1 MKNLKLTTNKILS
14 VFLALTIVLS
24 LFSGIGFTAIADTTD
39 NPYYDK
45 VADISSLDGWKEFFG
60 SEVPTTEN
68 AGGIW
73 TDKSVFADNSL
84 FLDLKD
90 AEGNDI
96 TPTVNDDSFLVALSA
111 IASNKS
117 IVGYSH
123 IPTDTVLVLDVSGSM
138 GPVPSGF
145 GVDRSKYN
153 DAVADLVLAANAAVH
168 TLLNLNN
175 NNRVGV
181 VLYSDSSSVFLP
193 VDRYT
198 ASNTVTYDGGTRD
211 DRSDDITVGQY
222 FVTNNSENQITIAN
236 GVKNGKGDNVNR
248 TTRNVTGGTFI
259 QGGLAEAADVFEARK
274 NANDTVVAG
283 DGFQGGTQRKPVI
296 VLMSDGAPTYASTNY
311 TNAEGYNQG
320 SGSSTTA
327 AYAFL
332 TQLTAAYVKQEITDY
347 YGGSEALIYT
357 LGLGVGNDTTARS
370 VLNPTSSTTT
380 IAGYWEDFSRASN
393 NSSVEITNNIRVT
406 KNSAV
411 TDIVYTDGYF
421 SADTGSQLFD
431 AFDEIVNQI
440 IIQSLYR
447 PTLVEGNDAH
457 MDGYIEFIDDIGE
470 YMKVEQIEGILIG
483 DTLFTGKKLAE
494 NFKVGGGDLGSID
507 NPSAL
512 GDNLIWSV
520 KERLGIS
527 DTATAQQLVTLA
539 YEHGQLRYSGAN
551 NWSNYIG
558 WYGGENSEFLGFWDE
573 SHTYSQ
579 IPTGA
584 KFVNKSYGM
593 LGEIKDGLN
602 ESDLMYVSIQVHTAI
617 ADMNTYNLTENDQ
630 ILAGHAQLL
639 FRIPASLVPVV
650 TYEVEL
656 EGTGYDDAHNITMQ
670 IKDAEPIRLLFEVG
684 LRNDINPY
692 NIERILGDSF
702 RKDGKYYLYTNDWDI
717 DVFNKSLSPDDDD
730 YIAPT
735 EAINTIAFFE
745 PNLQNERYYYTEP
758 TPVYYKDGDRYVK
771 YSSNTVAPKD
781 DTSGKEFYRK
791 LNVFKLTGNGDS
803 AILDD
808 STYEAISE
816 KALAQAVKG
825 ETNGGW
831 NIPKD
836 VIHRTLDAIEVPKD
850 DKTITNS
857 LPYITF
863 PSVQHIEGVHYY
875 SDAILGNNGIL
886 TITPATAISVTKEI
900 DASLIGTTQAY
911 EFTVNLDTAD
921 ADTTYKLVTLNV
933 NGDYI
938 EDPNTYNFDASG
950 NATIY
955 VRPGETVFI
964 VNIPEGNYTV
974 SETAGETYEVI
985 ESTGTSGAVK
995 EYSIAAASFTNTRKQ
1010 SGYLVIAKEVNHPF
1024 TAAPDSLYQKDFTFE
1039 IILSNGAENYPDTAL
1054 EYFYTSAPNDVK
1066 TVPVNS
1072 KKAQVTLKADDS
1084 VVLKIRE
1091 GWTAE
1096 VEETALPAGFSVN
1109 ETATTVPID
1118 KTVTTTHNVVYDF
1131 INDYNPEPANINI
1144 DINSSKQLTGKPWT
1158 TDEFKFTVSRYNP
1171 STARFDV
1178 IGEET
1183 VEAPTQSDTVAFG
1196 DILAAAVNTQTFTA
1210 VGTYHFSIS
1219 EVVPNDTKGITYDA
1233 ASRDFNVIIT
1243 DENTD
1248 GKLEVKEITPANR
1261 TAISGTV
1268 ITADKFVNT
1277 YKADGIAEIT
1287 LEINK
1292 TVDSTEEYSP
1302 EGFEFGL
1309 YDGDTL
1315 IGEAYKTDE
1324 SGKVQFILAFNADG
1338 VSYNTNKVV
1347 NYVIKE
1353 TKTALA
1359 GMTYADDIPVTIT
1372 VKDNLDGTISATAN
1386 VGTLNNGMYAIDVVN
1401 RYNPDDTSAQ
1411 VTVQIGKTVKN
1422 TGTDKIGPEGFKF
1435 EIAEKIQ
1442 TANAELVLGTVT
1454 TDENGKAEFAIE
1466 ITPEDIGTTV
1476 YTVKEVNE
1484 EKEYVTYSDK
1494 VYTFTVEVS
1503 LDENNKLVATVVS
1516 EDAEVDGTVVTAEFE
1531 NTYSHDLPE
1540 VKIDTKKTQAVD
1552 GTDTTDKATPV
1563 VPGDTVTYSI
1573 TLTNNGEIES
1583 KAITVTDKIPEG
1595 LKLVD
1600 GSITENGVI
1609 TDGVISWSIDSLG
1622 IGETVTVS
1630 FKVTVPEVEENT
1642 VWRNIASVVYDKD
1655 HNDTPDEPDNSN
1667 EVQLIFELP
1676 EAPKTADTTN
1686 LNLWFALLFVSGGGL
1701 TLTVICKKKK
1711 EEQNS

>member
-45 VADISSLDGWKEFFG
+45 VADISNLDGWKEFFG
-60 SEVPTTEN
+60 SEVTTTEN

-73 TDKSVFADNSL
+73 TDKSVFADSSAFEN
-84 FLDLKD
+84 LKD

-96 TPTVNDDSFLVALSA
+96 TPTVKDDSFLVALSA

-145 GVDRSKYN
+145 GVNPSKYN

-181 VLYSDSSSVFLP
+181 VLYSDSDSVFLP

-198 ASNTVTYDGGTRD
+198 ATNTVTYDGGTRNNPN
-211 DRSDDITVGQY
+211 DDITVGQY
-222 FVTNNSENQITIAN
+222 FVTNNNENRLTIAD
-236 GVKNGKGDNVNR
+236 GVKNGRGNNVER
-248 TTRNVTGGTFI
+248 TNRNVTGGTFI
-259 QGGLAEAADVFEARK
+259 QGGLAEAANVFEERK

-296 VLMSDGAPTYASTNY
+296 VLMSDGAPTYATTDY
-311 TNAEGYNQG
+311 TNAENRNLG
-320 SGSSTTA
+320 SGSSTNA

-357 LGLGVGNDTTARS
+357 LGLGVGNDATARS
-370 VLNPTSSTTT
+370 VLDPANSTTT
-380 IAGYWEDFSRASN
+380 VADYWEDFDEASN
-393 NSSVEITNNIRVT
+393 NSSVEISDGIRVT

-411 TDIVYTDGYF
+411 TDIIYTDGYY
-421 SADTGSQLFD
+421 SADTGSQLFG
-431 AFDEIVNQI
+431 AFDNIVNQI

-447 PTLVEGNDAH
+447 PTLVEGNNAN

-470 YMKVEQIEGILIG
+470 YMKVEQIEGVLIG

-494 NFKVGGGDLGSID
+494 NFQVGGGDLGSID
-507 NPSAL
+507 NPNAL

-558 WYGGENSEFLGFWDE
+558 WYGGENGEFLGFWDE

-617 ADMNTYNLTENDQ
+617 ADKDTYGLTENDQ

-656 EGTGYDDAHNITMQ
+656 EGTGYDDARNITMQ

-781 DTSGKEFYRK
+781 DTTGKEFYRK
-791 LNVFKLTGNGDS
+791 LNVFKLTGNGDE
-803 AILDD
+803 AILDG

-816 KALAQAVKG
+816 KALEQAVKG

-836 VIHRTLDAIEVPKD
+836 IIHRTLDAIEIPKD
-850 DKTITNS
+850 DTTITNS

-863 PSVQHIEGVHYY
+863 PSVQQIEGVHYY
-875 SDAILGNNGIL
+875 SDAILGNNGLL
-886 TITPATAISVTKEI
+886 TITPATGISVTKTV

-921 ADTTYKLVTLNV
+921 ANTTYKLVTLNAT
-933 NGDYI
+933 GDYI
-938 EDPNTYNFDASG
+938 EYPTINNFDASG
-950 NATIY
+950 NATISVY
-955 VRPGETVFI
+955 PGQTVFI
-964 VNIPEGNYTV
+964 VDIPEGNYTV
-974 SETAGETYEVI
+974 RETAGENYEVLTS
-985 ESTGTSGAVK
+985 EGTSGTVAQ
-995 EYSIAAASFTNTRKQ
+995 YSIAAASFTNTRKQ
-1010 SGYLVIAKEVNHPF
+1010 SGYLVIAKEVTHPF
-1024 TAAPDSLYQKDFTFE
+1024 TAAPDSLYEKEFTFN
-1039 IILSNGAENYPDTAL
+1039 ISLSNGAETYPDNQI
-1054 EYFYTSAPNDVK
+1054 EYFYTSAQDDIKYADV
-1066 TVPVNS
+1066 TNNTAEVL
-1072 KKAQVTLKADDS
+1072 LKADDS

-1096 VEETALPAGFSVN
+1096 VEETALPAGFTLAS
-1109 ETATTVPID
+1109 ATDPTD
-1118 KTVTTTHNVVYDF
+1118 KTVTATHNVVYGF
-1131 INDYNPEPANINI
+1131 VNNYRPAPANITI
-1144 DINSSKQLTGKPWT
+1144 DINASKQLTGKPWT
-1158 TDEFKFTVSRYNP
+1158 TDEFTFTVNRYNP

-1178 IGEET
+1178 IGEEK
-1183 VEAPTQSDTVAFG
+1183 VEAPAQSDTVNFG
-1196 DILAAAVNTQTFTA
+1196 DILAAAVNTQTFSS

-1219 EVVPNDTKGITYDA
+1219 EVVPPNTKGITYDS
-1233 ASRDFNVIIT
+1233 ASRDFNVIVT
-1243 DENTD
+1243 DKDTD
-1248 GKLEVKEITPANR
+1248 GVLEISEITTASR
-1261 TAISGTV
+1261 TAVDGNTV
-1268 ITADKFVNT
+1268 TADKFINT
-1277 YKADGIAEIT
+1277 YEADGIAEII

-1324 SGKVQFILAFNADG
+1324 DGIVQFILAFNADG
-1338 VSYNTNKVV
+1338 VSYNTNKVI

-1386 VGTLNNGMYAIDVVN
+1386 VGTLNNGVYAIDVVN
-1401 RYNPDDTSAQ
+1401 RYNPDDTVAQ
-1411 VTVQIGKTVKN
+1411 VAIEIGKTVKN

-1442 TANAELVLGTVT
+1442 TANAELVLDTVT

-1466 ITPEDIGTTV
+1466 FTPEDIGTTV
-1476 YTVKEVNE
+1476 YTIKEVNE

-1503 LDENNKLVATVVS
+1503 LDENNKLVATVTS
-1516 EDAEVDGTVVTAEFE
+1516 ENAEVDGTLVTAEFE

-1540 VKIDTKKTQAVD
+1540 VKIDSKKTQAVNGAD
-1552 GTDTTDKATPV
+1552 ATDKATPV

-1583 KAITVTDKIPEG
+1583 EAITVTDKIPEG
-1595 LKLVD
+1595 LKFVD
-1600 GSITENGVI
+1600 GSISGNGVLKDGVI
-1609 TDGVISWSIDSLG
+1609 TWNIDSLD
-1622 IGETVTVS
+1622 ISESVTVS

-1642 VWRNIASVVYDKD
+1642 VWKNIASVVYDKD
-1655 HNDTPDEPDNSN
+1655 HDDTPDEPDNSN

-1676 EAPKTADTTN
+1676 EAPKTADITN
-1686 LNLWFALLFVSGGGL
+1686 LNLWLALLFVSGSSL
-1701 TLTVICKKKK
+1701 ALTVFYKKRK
-1711 EEQNS
+1711 EEQND